1 MATKKT
7 TFFCKECGTET
18 SGWMGKCPGCGM
30 WNTLVDSETVT
41 SSPKQKTDRY
51 SWTESNETV
60 KLSDAGKEDYL
71 RVSSGIDELD
81 LLFGGGIT
89 LGSVTLVGGEPG
101 IGKSTI
107 LLQLADSY
115 KDPGTVLYV
124 SGEESP
130 AQIKMRADRLGITN
144 DRIVICAQTNF
155 DNIAKEIASQKPV
168 LCIVDSIQTLYCE
181 NVSGTPGSVSQAKE
195 VTSGLVRIAKS
206 TSLPVIVV
214 GHVTKEGSIA
224 GPKTIEHMV
233 DTVLYF
239 EGDNTGNYRIL
250 RSVKNR
256 FGKSNELA
264 FFEMRESGLCA
275 VDSSSALL
283 VTGRPQMS
291 PGSCLTSTMEGGR
304 PLTIEIQALAA
315 DTGYGNPQR
324 MTSGPDRNRV
334 SMLLAV
340 TEKIFKLNLGVKD
353 CFINVI
359 GGLRITDPACDLAI
373 VSAVI
378 SSVRGIAVRPNTL
391 ILGEVGLTGE
401 LRPVSGIS
409 KRIHEARRIGITRVI
424 LPGSC
429 KDSISSDK
437 EKGDCEYIFVD
448 NISEASDMLFA

>member
-1 MATKKT
+1 MANKKT

-41 SSPKQKTDRY
+41 ASPKQKTDRY
-51 SWTESNETV
+51 SWTESSETV
-60 KLSDAGKEDYL
+60 RLKDAGKEDYL
-71 RVSSGIDELD
+71 RVSSGISELD

-89 LGSVTLVGGEPG
+89 SGSVTLVGGEPG

-130 AQIKMRADRLGITN
+130 AQIKMRADRLGIDN

-155 DNIAKEIASQKPV
+155 DNIAKEILDMHPV

-181 NVSGTPGSVSQAKE
+181 NVTGTPGSVSQAKE

-206 TSLPVIVV
+206 NSLPVIVV

-401 LRPVSGIS
+401 LRPVSGIT
-409 KRIHEARRIGITRVI
+409 KRIHEAERIGITRVI

-429 KDSISSDK
+429 KDSIASDK
-437 EKGDCEYIFVD
+437 DRGRCEYIFVD